1 MGTCIDFP
9 KLLRLRSA
17 IAVLG
22 EVFCNA
28 FVMNTKTIEG
38 DVVKVVQHASV
49 DTDKQLAGIKIKKD
63 NGDVM
68 ELELPSKMA
77 NVVVTK
83 HSYQRPNTKIWNRK

>member
-1 MGTCIDFP
+1 M
-9 KLLRLRSA
+9 LS
-17 IAVLG
+17 
-22 EVFCNA
+22 
-28 FVMNTKTIEG
+28 VMNTKTIEG

-83 HSYQRPNTKIWNRK
+83 HSYQRSIQRYGIESDRRSSL

>member
-1 MGTCIDFP
+1 M
-9 KLLRLRSA
+9 
-17 IAVLG
+17 VLG
-22 EVFCNA
+22 EVFSILS
-28 FVMNTKTIEG
+28 VMNTKTIEG

-77 NVVVTK
+77 NVVE
-83 HSYQRPNTKIWNRK
+83 PNTHIKGRIQRYGIESDRRSSL